1 MRAVII
7 YKLILRLAASKLI
20 LESLLVAFLCFGTGA
35 VAELYSQADSTAN
48 DSLVYSEV
56 QFELDAHRLSPE
68 ARLKVD
74 SLVAQWPFSVVR
86 KVQIE
91 GHTDSLAS
99 DEYNLRLSRRRVIS
113 LLEYLVSK
121 GLDPRKV
128 ATGFYGEQRP
138 RYLSDTSWA
147 KNRRV
152 EILLYVDRNLLPVP
166 EKRLTDYELKKGQKL
181 RIPRLQ
187 FVGNQ
192 PVPTWQSMPALR
204 DLLEVMKA
212 QPDLKIEIQGHVCC
226 SDNQELSVERA
237 RMVYYFLRDQGI
249 EEERLS
255 YEGFS
260 NSVPLYK
267 EVDERTKA
275 LNRRVE
281 IKVLDNSSERK
292 DVSSFSIKHSSIR
305 APVLDVVFIENSA
318 NLAPAGD
325 FMLTLVGEMLRDSEG
340 YNYEF
345 EIFDNIE
352 NASLTQRRATTLNR
366 TLRRKGVPSQKYKV
380 LRRSAPGWMPTNS
393 NSNTVL
399 LKIRGE

>member
-1 MRAVII
+1 MIEAETYTPKHKMLINKLGFKTSLII
-7 YKLILRLAASKLI
+7 FMLLGILRGAAL
-20 LESLLVAFLCFGTGA
+20 
-35 VAELYSQADSTAN
+35 QAQEDSTAN
-48 DSLVYSEV
+48 DSLIYAEV
-56 QFELDAHRLSPE
+56 QFEIDAHRLSPR
-68 ARLKVD
+68 ARRMID
-74 SLVAQWPFSVVR
+74 SLLAQWPFSVVR

-99 DEYNLRLSRRRVIS
+99 DDYNLRLSRRRVIS

-138 RYLSDTSWA
+138 RYLSDTSWG

-152 EILLYVDRNLLPVP
+152 EVLLYVDQNLLPAP
-166 EKRLTDYELKKGQKL
+166 EKRLTDYDLSKGQKL

-204 DLLEVMKA
+204 ELLEVMKA

-226 SDNQELSVERA
+226 SNNQELSVERA
-237 RMVYYFLRDQGI
+237 KLVYYFLRDQGI
-249 EEERLS
+249 DEERLS
-255 YEGFS
+255 YQGFS
-260 NSVPLYK
+260 NSDPLYE
-267 EVDERTKA
+267 EVDERAKA
-275 LNRRVE
+275 MNRRVE
-281 IKVLDNSSERK
+281 IEVQDNSSRRK
-292 DVSSFSIKHSSIR
+292 DISTFQTKRTLR

-325 FMLTLVGEMLRDSEG
+325 FMLTLVGEMLRESEG
-340 YNYEF
+340 YIYEF

-352 NASLTQRRATTLNR
+352 NSNLTQRRATTLNR
-366 TLRRKGVPSQKYKV
+366 TLRRKGVPSSKYKV
-380 LRRSAPGWMPTNS
+380 LRRSAPGWMPIHR

-399 LKIRGE
+399 LKIREE